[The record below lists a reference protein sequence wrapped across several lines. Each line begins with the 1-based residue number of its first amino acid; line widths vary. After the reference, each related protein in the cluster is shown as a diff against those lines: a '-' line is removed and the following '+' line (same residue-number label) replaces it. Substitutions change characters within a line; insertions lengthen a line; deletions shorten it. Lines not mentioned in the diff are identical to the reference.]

1 MYLALHKPTGKLV
14 AVKVLQSNAEQDGAM
29 RKMVLNEVRTVFQ
42 ARSDHLV
49 AFYDAF
55 HHEGSLHLVLEYCD
69 TGSLE
74 GLYEALRR
82 GGHAMSEQV
91 LASLLFQIVQGLTY
105 LHKEKRSVH
114 RDLKPANVLLTSAG
128 FVKLS
133 DFGISRQ
140 LDATCAMAQTYCGT
154 AAYMAPER
162 LVDGGIYGF
171 PSDIWSVGLIALEV
185 RGNSTNMEL
194 NTDGTQQTWNS
205 KKHGTQQ
212 TGNSTNRQ
220 LNKRG
225 SVGEWAPSP
234 VGLCTR
240 RRGQAGGLARPVRLA
255 VRVAFAVAGLVWGA
269 IVDWCG
275 MRRGCRAA
283 LLTPRRLQTLS
294 PSAPS
299 LLVAGHPRP
308 LSVPALYLPLRLGQQ
323 RGQRPAAHRRPGRA
337 AGAVTR
343 PVATAR
349 RAGGQGA
356 HGSSRLLH
364 GGALVLHDAHDGP
377 AL

>member
-1 MYLALHKPTGKLV
+1 MPLKKPNLQPLSMSLERQNSVNMSDTGSLALDNFVIGRNGITQSPIQVGEVSNLRLHDLEMSRQLGRGMSSKVYLALHKPTGKLV

-114 RDLKPANVLLTSAG
+114 RDLKPANLLLTSAG

-162 LVDGGIYGF
+162 LVDGGIYSF

-185 RGNSTNMEL
+185 RGNSTNMEF

-205 KKHGTQQ
+205 TNRQLNKHGTQQ
-212 TGNSTNRQ
+212 TWNSTNTE
-220 LNKRG
+220 LNKYG
-225 SVGEWAPSP
+225 TQQMGE
-234 VGLCTR
+234 
-240 RRGQAGGLARPVRLA
+240 
-255 VRVAFAVAGLVWGA
+255 
-269 IVDWCG
+269 
-275 MRRGCRAA
+275 
-283 LLTPRRLQTLS
+283 
-294 PSAPS
+294 
-299 LLVAGHPRP
+299 
-308 LSVPALYLPLRLGQQ
+308 
-323 RGQRPAAHRRPGRA
+323 
-337 AGAVTR
+337 
-343 PVATAR
+343 
-349 RAGGQGA
+349 
-356 HGSSRLLH
+356 
-364 GGALVLHDAHDGP
+364 
-377 AL
+377 